1 MSEVAGKTV
10 GDGRYC
16 KEIKNKLLPHMNKEP
31 QDRAVAPEISGIG
44 TVQKWELLLLFCA
57 ETREGEWMVKEEN
70 YTFQMLVQVHI
81 EKKNPKL
88 IQISSYDKSLFNQS

>member
-1 MSEVAGKTV
+1 
-10 GDGRYC
+10 
-16 KEIKNKLLPHMNKEP
+16 
-31 QDRAVAPEISGIG
+31 
-44 TVQKWELLLLFCA
+44 
-57 ETREGEWMVKEEN
+57 MVKEEN